1 MRLEPLFAWWV
12 VALIFAPFII
22 WLVWLTIRL
31 VRKDPSVR
39 LVGLFRAVGIVVC
52 LALIAIGPSIPGGK
66 APAGM
71 VNLDVVI
78 VIDRTASISAEDYDG
93 DKPRLEGV
101 KRDVLMTIE
110 ALKGARI
117 ALVTSDTE
125 VNVRVPFT
133 SDSSA
138 VSTAVRVLDQEVAGR
153 SKGTSIDM
161 PVDTVVTLLKKSKDQ
176 YPEKGRLIFYVG
188 DGEQTTGESPK
199 SFSDIKPLI
208 NGGAVLGY
216 GTEKGGRMKTYYGYQ
231 DDTYKPINPYIE
243 DLTSYSAENNY
254 GFSEAISKIDQKNLQ
269 KIADDIGIKYNHR
282 TSLSQP
288 IDQIVS
294 DSNMQTVADNHRQV
308 MFYVNLYWVAALVLV
323 VLLLWWLL
331 DVSDVVRNGI
341 RKERSS

>member
-1 MRLEPLFAWWV
+1 VEAKAMRLEPLFAWWV

-138 VSTAVRVLDQEVAGR
+138 VSTAVRVLDQEVAYR
-153 SKGTSIDM
+153 
-161 PVDTVVTLLKKSKDQ
+161 
-176 YPEKGRLIFYVG
+176 
-188 DGEQTTGESPK
+188 
-199 SFSDIKPLI
+199 
-208 NGGAVLGY
+208 
-216 GTEKGGRMKTYYGYQ
+216 
-231 DDTYKPINPYIE
+231 
-243 DLTSYSAENNY
+243 
-254 GFSEAISKIDQKNLQ
+254 
-269 KIADDIGIKYNHR
+269 
-282 TSLSQP
+282 
-288 IDQIVS
+288 
-294 DSNMQTVADNHRQV
+294 
-308 MFYVNLYWVAALVLV
+308 
-323 VLLLWWLL
+323 
-331 DVSDVVRNGI
+331 
-341 RKERSS
+341 